1 MMLSRLRSLWR
12 NLVRR
17 DRMQRDLDDELR
29 AVFELLVEERI
40 ARGMSAADA
49 RRAAAIDMGGSLEP
63 IKDKVRDVKMGQL
76 LETLFQDLKYAGR
89 RIRRSPGFALAAILT
104 LALGIG
110 ANAAV
115 FTMLNAITLKRL
127 PIPDADGLMAIAPV
141 NSRGLPRTTP
151 MSAVGELQDGPL
163 DHLCAYL
170 GTVVFPVLA
179 NNTPVQTSTTFITGQ
194 CFAALGISPI
204 VGRGITDADSPI
216 NGPGAHIAVITH
228 RLWTSVYNNDP
239 SVIGKPLLVNNVPV
253 TIVGVLPPGFV
264 GLEIDTGIDIFTPF
278 DAVLPAARGR
288 RQLASYL
295 LGRLRPGI
303 TREAAAAQIEA
314 RWPALLE
321 TVLPAGMAPTER
333 TQLMDSKP
341 QLLSMGTG
349 ASRLRDRYTRPLTLI
364 FGLTGLLLV
373 LACVNLGALLLSRA
387 NARSNELALRLAL
400 GGSRARLAQQII
412 VECVVLALCGAGL
425 AIPMAYATAATLTSF
440 LPPINIPYA
449 ISMAPDVRVFAAT
462 TMIAVAVGIAMS
474 LLPVALTA
482 RRGSALN
489 IRSERTVSGSPNLWG
504 RALLV
509 VQIALAAVM
518 LIDATLLTRSLYL
531 LQTRDLGIRTDNIL
545 TVKMWSLP
553 NVPISRGASAAY
565 YPTLLEQVR
574 ALPGVR
580 AAAAALTSPRM
591 ATMNPGAPVA
601 WRGDAYGDLATAMDL
616 VSPGYFSTMGMQLI
630 AGRDVSWQD
639 TQTSEKVAVV
649 SESLARSLSSNG
661 MVLGRG
667 IHLRTLPVDL
677 EYVIVGVVS
686 DATMGDPHEAH
697 PRVVYRPLLQ
707 GPASGGSLNAN
718 LIIETTD
725 TASAANGVRQI
736 LRDGGRDYA
745 LEIIS
750 LDDLLAR
757 APATERMSAT
767 VAAAVG
773 GIAVLL
779 AVIGVHGV
787 LAYSVARRTRE
798 IGVRIAVGAMPSA
811 AAAAVLREALVIC
824 TLGLMIGIPL
834 AAASARSLRSLMFGI
849 SEADPWTFAAAAA
862 GFLVVG
868 VLAAIVPARRAAN
881 VDPVIALRTD

>member
-1 MMLSRLRSLWR
+1 
-12 NLVRR
+12 
-17 DRMQRDLDDELR
+17 
-29 AVFELLVEERI
+29 
-40 ARGMSAADA
+40 
-49 RRAAAIDMGGSLEP
+49 
-63 IKDKVRDVKMGQL
+63 MGQWL
-76 LETLFQDLKYAGR
+76 DSLFQDLQYAAR
-89 RIRRSPGFALAAILT
+89 RLRHSPGFALAAILT
-104 LALGIG
+104 LALGMG

-127 PIPDADGLMAIAPV
+127 PIPDADGLMAIAPI

-194 CFAALGISPI
+194 CFAAFGVTPI
-204 VGRGITDADSPI
+204 IGRGISDADSPI
-216 NGPGAHIAVITH
+216 NGPGAHVAVISH
-228 RLWTSVYNNDP
+228 RLWAGVYGSDP
-239 SVIGKPLLVNNVPV
+239 SIIGKSLLVNTVPV
-253 TIVGVLPPGFV
+253 EIVGVLPAGFV

-278 DAVLPAARGR
+278 DAVLPASRGR

-303 TREAAAAQIEA
+303 TRSAAAAQIETQ
-314 RWPALLE
+314 WPALLE
-321 TVLPAGMAPTER
+321 AVLPAGMAPTER
-333 TQLMDSKP
+333 AQLLDSKP
-341 QLLSMGTG
+341 QLVSMVTG
-349 ASRLRDRYTRPLTLI
+349 VSRLRDRYTQPLTLI
-364 FGLTGLLLV
+364 FSLTALLLV

-400 GGSRARLAQQII
+400 GGSRRRLAQQMI
-412 VECVVLALCGAGL
+412 VECVVLAIAGAAL
-425 AIPMAYATAATLTSF
+425 AVPVASATAATLASF
-440 LPPINIPYA
+440 LPPVNIPYT
-449 ISMAPDVRVFAAT
+449 ISMAPDARVFAAT
-462 TMIAVAVGIAMS
+462 ATIAVAVGIAMS
-474 LLPVALTA
+474 LLPIALTA
-482 RRGSALN
+482 RRGAALI
-489 IRSERTVSGSPNLWG
+489 IRSERTVAGSPNLWG
-504 RALLV
+504 RSLLV

-518 LIDATLLTRSLYL
+518 LIDAALLTRSLYL
-531 LQTRDLGIRTDNIL
+531 LQTRDLGIRTDHIL
-545 TVKMWSLP
+545 TVKLWPLP
-553 NVPISRGASAAY
+553 TAQVNVGAREVY
-565 YPTLLEQVR
+565 YPSILEKTR

-580 AAAAALTSPRM
+580 AAAFALTSPRM

-601 WRGDAYGDLATAMDL
+601 WRGDAYGDVTTMIDL
-616 VSPGYFSTMGMQLI
+616 VSPGLFSTMGMRVI
-630 AGRDVSWQD
+630 AGRDVAWQD
-639 TQTSEKVAVV
+639 TQATEKVAVV
-649 SESLARSLSSNG
+649 SDSLARSLDPDGN
-661 MVLGRG
+661 VLGRG
-667 IHLRTLPVDL
+667 IHIRTLPVDL

-707 GPASGGSLNAN
+707 GPPGGSLNPN

-736 LRDGGRDYA
+736 LGDGGRDYA

-767 VAAAVG
+767 VAAAVAG
-773 GIAVLL
+773 LAVLL

-798 IGVRIAVGAMPSA
+798 IGVRIAVGAMPAA

-824 TLGLMIGIPL
+824 ALGLIIGVPL

-849 SEADPWTFAAAAA
+849 SEADPWTFAATAA
-862 GFLVVG
+862 GVLVVG
-868 VLAAIVPARRAAN
+868 ILAAVIPARRAAN
-881 VDPVIALRTD
+881 VDPVIALRGD